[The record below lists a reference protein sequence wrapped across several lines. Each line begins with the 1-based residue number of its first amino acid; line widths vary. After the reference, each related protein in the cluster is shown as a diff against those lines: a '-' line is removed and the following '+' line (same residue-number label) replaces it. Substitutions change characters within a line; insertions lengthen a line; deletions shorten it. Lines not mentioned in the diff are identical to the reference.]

1 MKSHADKH
9 RSERQF
15 QVGDL
20 VLLKLHPSAIR
31 AVIIGT
37 RANQKLA
44 FKYFDPFSVLQH
56 VGKVA

>member
-20 VLLKLHPSAIR
+20 VLLKLQP
-31 AVIIGT
+31 IIGT